1 MPRSPIDLLMSACA
15 LLCCVVGVLLSD
27 AATRNVSIRRIQPHK
42 GSLDSPTHASGHS
55 VSVAADLPAGTGSAR
70 ESRRHHGRK
79 AAKPIN
85 MFDADFSAAA
95 GASTVAAAP
104 SAALPAASGLDSKR
118 TVRKKV
124 LAPAP
129 GGDGGG
135 GGMSSVRG
143 APKGGSP
150 GLASERLRARGSV
163 LQPVST
169 LAPPGS
175 SAQLARGVRSARVS
189 DAAEDSAQ
197 PPSPALSAA
206 DSDEEADEFARRFG
220 RGAQRDKGGGAPAL
234 RGARMDDGSGL
245 DPGYQDLV
253 RANPLLWADP
263 EWAVTFPEQVFAFYT
278 AHQRSS
284 FERKEPRQQLMDIS
298 ALTKLANDAV
308 ERFLQRHRILI
319 AKTNPKFTPTQVEL
333 SLLHE
338 LPHTPMGCLA
348 AAVAERGEGPAS
360 ATSPGLGL
368 GLGGLG
374 LRKAPPAD
382 PLPEIKSAVLHF
394 LKRELD
400 KDRDFRVSKTDFLM
414 QWKPTVTKLM
424 KIDAPTKDICVI
436 L

>member
-1 MPRSPIDLLMSACA
+1 
-15 LLCCVVGVLLSD
+15 
-27 AATRNVSIRRIQPHK
+27 
-42 GSLDSPTHASGHS
+42 
-55 VSVAADLPAGTGSAR
+55 
-70 ESRRHHGRK
+70 
-79 AAKPIN
+79 
-85 MFDADFSAAA
+85 MFEADFSAAA
-95 GASTVAAAP
+95 GASTAAAAP

-129 GGDGGG
+129 GGSGDGGG
-135 GGMSSVRG
+135 LSSVRT
-143 APKGGSP
+143 APNA

-175 SAQLARGVRSARVS
+175 SALLARGGVRSARVG
-189 DAAEDSAQ
+189 DAADDSPQ
-197 PPSPALSAA
+197 PLSPALSAA
-206 DSDEEADEFARRFG
+206 DSDDEADEFARRFG
-220 RGAQRDKGGGAPAL
+220 RGAHRDRDKGAGAPAL

-245 DPGYQDLV
+245 DPGYQDVV

-263 EWAVTFPEQVFAFYT
+263 EWAVTFPEQVFGYYT
-278 AHQRSS
+278 SHQRSA
-284 FERKEPRQQLMDIS
+284 FERKEARHQLMDIT

-308 ERFLQRHRILI
+308 ERFLQRHRLLI
-319 AKTNPKFTPTQVEL
+319 AKTNPKFTAAQVEQ
-333 SLLHE
+333 SLLLE

-348 AAVAERGEGPAS
+348 AAMADRADAPAS
-360 ATSPGLGL
+360 ASAPGPGLGL

-374 LRKAPPAD
+374 LRKGPPPD
-382 PLPEIKSAVLHF
+382 PLPDIKSAVLHF

-400 KDRDFRVSKTDFLM
+400 KDRDCRVSKTDFLM

-424 KIDAPTKDICVI
+424 KIDAPSKDICVI